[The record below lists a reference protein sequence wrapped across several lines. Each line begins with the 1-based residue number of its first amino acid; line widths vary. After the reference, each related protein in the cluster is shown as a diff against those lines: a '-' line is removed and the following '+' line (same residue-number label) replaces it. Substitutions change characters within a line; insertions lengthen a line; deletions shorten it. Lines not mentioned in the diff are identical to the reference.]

1 MKFFSPSKLS
11 AALLLSTTVLLS
23 ACGGDNSQL
32 QSKQAQLSAPPSS
45 STQAAPASNI
55 VEIAGPRN
63 SYAIKRTSNS
73 FALTDKGF
81 VGGTTKLT
89 PEQTG
94 VKFSDMTINLLIGDK
109 SKTISAAQLQNLIE
123 LYIAFFNRVPDADG
137 LGYWID
143 QLKGG
148 TNIDKIAD
156 DFYKAALIFSDVT
169 KYSANMSNADFIK
182 VVYKNVLG
190 RDEVDTEGMTY
201 WSNALAKPAG
211 TEGAAT
217 RATLINFILNAAHT
231 FKGDAKYGYV
241 ADLLDNKLAV
251 GTYFAVQHGIN
262 YNTPAESIEKGVLIA
277 AAVTPSSTQAA
288 INLIAMIDTALDLR
302 TPAPDPQ
309 VTIKTSMGDIVVE
322 LNSIKAPFT
331 SANFMRYVDA
341 NFYTNV
347 IFHRVIKDFMIQGGG
362 MKTDLIPLST
372 FAPIVLEAGNGL
384 SNVRGSIAMART
396 DKRDSA
402 TSQFFINVTD
412 NLFLDQNVS
421 AKVDGYAVFG
431 KVISGMDVVD
441 KIRLV
446 STVNLNVYFEALPV
460 TPVTIISATRSN

>member
-1 MKFFSPSKLS
+1 MKFFSPSQLS
-11 AALLLSTTVLLS
+11 AALLLSTTALLS

-45 STQAAPASNI
+45 SMQAAPASNI

-73 FALTDKGF
+73 FTLTDKGF

-89 PEQTG
+89 PEQTS

-109 SKTISAAQLQNLIE
+109 SKTISPAQLQNLIE

-143 QLKGG
+143 QLKAGQ
-148 TNIDKIAD
+148 TIDQIAD
-156 DFYKAALIFSDVT
+156 NFYRAALNYADIT
-169 KYSANMSNADFIK
+169 KYTANMSNADFIRI
-182 VVYKNVLG
+182 VYKNVLG
-190 RDEVDTEGMTY
+190 RDEVDAEGMTY

-211 TEGAAT
+211 TEGSAT
-217 RATLINFILNAAHT
+217 RATLVNFILNSAHT

-251 GTYFAVQHGIN
+251 GTYFAVQQGIN

-288 INLIAMIDTALDLR
+288 INLIAVIDTALDLR
-302 TPAPDPQ
+302 NAAPDPQ

-322 LNSIKAPFT
+322 LNSAKAPIT
-331 SANFMRYVDA
+331 SANFMRYTDA

-347 IFHRVIKDFMIQGGG
+347 IFHRVISNFMIQGGG
-362 MKTDLIPLST
+362 MKSDMVQLGTWD
-372 FAPIVLEAGNGL
+372 PIQLEVNNGL

-396 DKRDSA
+396 NVLNSA
-402 TSQFFINVTD
+402 TSQFFINVVD
-412 NLFLDQNVS
+412 NVFLDTS
-421 AKVDGYAVFG
+421 GGGYAVFG
-431 KVISGMDVVD
+431 KVIGGMEIVD
-441 KIRLV
+441 KIRV
-446 STVNLNVYFEALPV
+446 VPTKTISGYADVPV
-460 TPVTIISATRSN
+460 TPVTIISATRTN